1 MLKLEP
7 FGWFD
12 VMFENGFNAVFE
24 LLKKLLHAFSVI
36 HNNDELNKPL
46 RIRNQLFSC
55 DFYVEQKWVLAL

>member
-46 RIRNQLFSC
+46 RIRN
-55 DFYVEQKWVLAL
+55 